1 MLQAKLIPQGP
12 NNYLVHRV
20 IVDQVLK
27 KERQRGQLSF
37 SSHRKIQSKQVF
49 VYVYQSLIRL
59 KLWQLWPL
67 LTKHRYQLS
76 VFVSLQ
82 FVMDLFLVVLFEVN
96 LPFPDQRQAQ
106 YLTT

>member
-1 MLQAKLIPQGP
+1 MLQAKLIPQDP

-27 KERQRGQLSF
+27 KEQQRGQLAF
-37 SSHRKIQSKQVF
+37 SSHRKIKSKQVF
-49 VYVYQSLIRL
+49 VYVYQSLVRL
-59 KLWQLWPL
+59 KLWQLEPL

-76 VFVSLQ
+76 VFVSRQ
-82 FVMDLFLVVLFEVN
+82 FVMDLFLIVLFEVN